1 MSDVPPLPGR
11 DTFTREQMQKIAR
24 LVDEQLPQGWA
35 FIVIAAPFEKAEG
48 RVNYVSNAKR
58 QDVQTLLTNFLQVL
72 KEGGFGVHSDRIV

>member
-24 LVDEQLPQGWA
+24 LVDEQLPQGWC

-48 RVNYVSNAKR
+48 RVNYVSNARRK
-58 QDVQTLLTNFLQVL
+58 DVVTLLTNFLQGV
-72 KEGGFGVHSDRIV
+72 KEGDFGGHTDRVV